1 MTATSGVNDPRDV
14 PVYSIAEAARYLG
27 ISRYTL
33 HSWLYGRY
41 YKTQK
46 GRIMSKPLIEIA
58 DPKNKL
64 LSFINL
70 VETYVLA
77 STRQLHGV
85 HMNKIR
91 SAIEYMQTVSP
102 SRHPLASNQFY
113 TDGKEL
119 FVKNV
124 EATISASQKGQL
136 GLQLILDAYLNRI
149 DRDRFGYPTKLFPLR
164 VGTKEQ
170 TKGIVIDPLVSSGQP
185 VIAGTGV
192 MVSIVCS
199 RHAAG
204 ESVRDLAADY
214 GLKPRE
220 IEGAIRYFKAA

>member
-1 MTATSGVNDPRDV
+1 MTASSGVNDPREV
-14 PVYSIAEAARYLG
+14 PVYSITDAARYLG
-27 ISRYTL
+27 VSKYTL
-33 HSWLYGRY
+33 HSWLFGRH

-46 GRIMSKPLIEIA
+46 GLVMSKPLIEIA
-58 DPKNKL
+58 DPKSKL

-85 HMNKIR
+85 RMNKIR
-91 SAIEYMQTVSP
+91 SAIEYMQAVNP
-102 SRHPLASNQFY
+102 SKHPLASNQFY

-124 EATISASQKGQL
+124 EVTISASQKGQL
-136 GLQLILDAYLNRI
+136 GLGPILDAYLNRI
-149 DRDRFGYPTKLFPLR
+149 DRDRFGSPTKLFPLR

-192 MVSIVCS
+192 MVSIICS

-204 ESVRDLAADY
+204 ESVGDLAADY
-214 GLKPRE
+214 GLKLRE